1 MFEGEPDLGF
11 AKREKIMFYSLNPV
25 RQAAVSLAGALI
37 ASLLFVSAAIGP
49 LPIV

>member
-1 MFEGEPDLGF
+1 
-11 AKREKIMFYSLNPV
+11 MFYSINPV
-25 RQAAVSLAGALI
+25 RQVAVSLAGALI

>member
-1 MFEGEPDLGF
+1 MMGSPITGSP
-11 AKREKIMFYSLNPV
+11 KRGNIMFYNLNPV
-25 RQAAVSLAGALI
+25 RQVAVSLAGALI